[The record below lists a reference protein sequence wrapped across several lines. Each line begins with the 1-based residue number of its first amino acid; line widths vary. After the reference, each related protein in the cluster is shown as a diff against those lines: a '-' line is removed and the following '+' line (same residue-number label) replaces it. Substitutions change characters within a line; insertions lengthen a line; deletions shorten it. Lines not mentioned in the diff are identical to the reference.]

1 MPIKRPIFRYALLAF
16 LFATTVAYEVP
27 YLHDILRDETRSV
40 PFFAMEVASNR
51 VNLVTREA
59 VQAGIRQGDEVLSID
74 GRPYNGAGD
83 WGHAAST
90 RLSGETS
97 RSCCALPIRRNRA
110 HEPSCSPSKPSGPT
124 PGKSQEK

>member
-1 MPIKRPIFRYALLAF
+1 VPIKRPIFRYALLAF
-16 LFATTVAYEVP
+16 LFAITVAYEVP

-83 WGHAAST
+83 WGHAVVDEAVGGNVT
-90 RLSGETS
+90 VV
-97 RSCCALPIRRNRA
+97 CALPIRRNRA